1 MDIRGF
7 LLRIVLPTLLAVV
20 LFIGLIFGILL
31 PDFERSQ
38 LDRKRELI
46 RELTRSAWSV
56 LQEVLAEEQEGRL
69 SPEEARKVAARRIR
83 DLRYGHEGKDYFW
96 ITDMT
101 PRMIM
106 HPFRPDLE
114 GQDLT
119 EFRDPKGNPVFV
131 AFVERVRES
140 GSGYVDYVWQWKDD
154 PGRMAPKESFVM
166 GFEPWQWVI
175 GTGIY
180 TEDVKAEIASLTSRL
195 VRISLLL
202 VSVVVLIL
210 VFVSF
215 QSLRIERRRSEVE
228 QALKSSHDRF
238 QALVESSAN
247 GTALV
252 LEGTCVYAN
261 PVLEQMVGSEPGGL
275 VGRRLQELMET
286 ETESPVSPQPTE
298 AAPPPE
304 IPREVRLRHA
314 SGRPVDALVRTT
326 PISMEGRSGV
336 ILEVREIGRTPGSGL
351 TEGMGLEGTPALETA
366 LPLGVFQARPGR
378 KGILLSANPA
388 ARRILG
394 YGTAEELLGISL
406 MDHCAFPEDRDRISQ
421 ALATHGIVSGLEVPI
436 RQRQGRLRRVRL
448 YATMVQDP
456 KTRQPVRVE
465 GLLEDVTESSLR
477 EQERQRIID
486 EAMEDHRRWEAPVSA
501 LAAPPEFCRIEDPAW
516 KAAARMAQV
525 QRDALLVQGPDG
537 DCLGIVTDGDLRRR
551 VLGEA
556 RDPDLPIYRVMTS
569 PVECIARDAP
579 AVEARVRL
587 SRQALRHLVVRG
599 TGPEVLGIVSLDD
612 LARGGMHPVA
622 DLLEGI
628 ETARTVEEVVQQ
640 RQRLPALVDASL
652 RTGGSPDGTA
662 RLITAV
668 ADGVTRRLLDLAL
681 AEAGPPP
688 VPFAFLVLGSQGRH
702 EQTLVTDQ
710 DNAIL
715 FGEVPTERLD
725 GVREWFLRLGRR
737 VCEDLDRCGYAP
749 CPGGMM
755 ARNPQWV
762 QPLNAWKDLFTRWIR
777 ASTPQDL
784 LAVNMF
790 FDFRPLAGSGD
801 LASGLQSHIFQ
812 EMERTPAFF
821 GLLAQNALLYKP
833 PRGLFG
839 KILTSAEGSPT
850 GHAFNIKEA
859 VLPLVNFGRLY
870 ALRHGVQDTTTLGR
884 LEALHRR
891 GHLSS
896 QTYRDCHATYL
907 LLMEIRLRHQAA
919 CIAQGTPPSNL
930 VDPRELADV
939 QEGALRRGLGQI
951 ATLLRKISF
960 DFLGHS

>member
-20 LFIGLIFGILL
+20 LFTGLIFGILL

-56 LQEVLAEEQEGRL
+56 LQEVLAEEQAGRYTAD
-69 SPEEARKVAARRIR
+69 EARKVAAQRIR
-83 DLRYGHEGKDYFW
+83 DLRYGPEGKDYFW

-106 HPFRPDLE
+106 HPFRPDLD

-119 EFRDPKGNPVFV
+119 EFRDPKGNRIFV

-154 PGRMAPKESFVM
+154 PGRLAPKESFVM

-180 TEDVKAEIASLTSRL
+180 TEDVKAEIASLAGRL
-195 VRISLLL
+195 VRISLVL

-210 VFVSF
+210 VFVSY

-252 LEGTCVYAN
+252 LEGVCVYAN
-261 PVLEQMVGSEPGGL
+261 PVLEQMVGSESGGL
-275 VGRRLQELMET
+275 TGQPLSGLLET
-286 ETESPVSPQPTE
+286 DPDSPDPLSAGDTDPGT
-298 AAPPPE
+298 
-304 IPREVRLRHA
+304 PREVRLRHA
-314 SGRPVDALVRTT
+314 SGRRVDALVRTT
-326 PISMEGRSGV
+326 PISMEGRAGV
-336 ILEVREIGRTPGSGL
+336 ILEIREMRRAPGGGPLEGL
-351 TEGMGLEGTPALETA
+351 GLESIPSLEAA
-366 LPLGVFQARPGR
+366 LPLGVFRTRPGR
-378 KGILLSANPA
+378 RGILLWASPA

-394 YGTAEELLGISL
+394 YGPAEEIQGLSL
-406 MDHCAFPEDRDRISQ
+406 MDHCAFPEDRDRIVQ
-421 ALATHGIVSGLEVPI
+421 ALASEGTVQGLEIPI

-448 YATMVQDP
+448 FAMMVHDP
-456 KTRQPVRVE
+456 DTRQPARVE
-465 GLLEDVTESSLR
+465 GILEDVTEASLR
-477 EQERQRIID
+477 EQERTRMID
-486 EAMEDHRRWEAPVSA
+486 AALEDRRRWESPVSE
-501 LAAPPEFCRIEDPAW
+501 LAVPAEFCRAEDPAW
-516 KAAARMAQV
+516 KAAVRMDQV
-525 QRDALLVQGPDG
+525 GRDALLVEGPGG

-551 VLGEA
+551 VLAES
-556 RDPDLPIYRVMTS
+556 RDPSLPVYRVMS
-569 PVECIARDAP
+569 APVDCIAPDVP
-579 AVEARVRL
+579 AAEAMVRMTRA
-587 SRQALRHLVVRG
+587 SVGHLVVRG
-599 TGPEVLGIVSLDD
+599 TGPEILGTLSRED
-612 LARGGMHPVA
+612 LSGIGMHPA
-622 DLLEGI
+622 NHLLRSI
-628 ETARTVEEVVQQ
+628 AAARTAEELTLE

-652 RTGGSPDGTA
+652 HAGGSPEGTA

-668 ADGVTRRLLDLAL
+668 ADGVTRRLLEFAL
-681 AEAGPPP
+681 AEAGHPPA
-688 VPFAFLVLGSQGRH
+688 PFAFLVLGSQGRH

-715 FGEVPTERLD
+715 FDDVPADRLEA
-725 GVREWFLRLGRR
+725 VREWFLRLGRR
-737 VCEDLDRCGYAP
+737 VCEDLERCGYAS

-762 QPLNAWKDLFTRWIR
+762 QPLGAWKDLFTRWIR
-777 ASTPQDL
+777 AGTPQDL
-784 LAVNMF
+784 LTVNMF
-790 FDFRPLAGSGD
+790 FDFRTLWGSGE
-801 LASGLQSHIFQ
+801 LASSLQSHVFR
-812 EMERTPAFF
+812 EMEQTPSFF
-821 GLLAQNALLYKP
+821 GHLAQNALLYKP

-839 KILTSAEGSPT
+839 KILTSADGGPA
-850 GHAFNIKEA
+850 GHTFNVKEA

-870 ALRHGVQDTTTLGR
+870 ALRHGVPDTTTLGR
-884 LEALHRR
+884 LETLHRQ

-896 QTYRDCHATYL
+896 QTLRDSRATYL

-919 CIAQGTPPSNL
+919 CIGRGTPPTNL
-930 VDPRELADV
+930 VDPRDLAEV